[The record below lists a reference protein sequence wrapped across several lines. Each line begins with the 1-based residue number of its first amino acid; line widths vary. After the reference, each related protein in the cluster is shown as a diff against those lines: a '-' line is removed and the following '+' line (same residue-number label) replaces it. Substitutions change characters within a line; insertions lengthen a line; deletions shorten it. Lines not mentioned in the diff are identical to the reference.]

1 MLLERLD
8 RLEEESATLHDFQQ
22 RYHDVDKKAGIL
34 EERLRERQKRA
45 IAQEI
50 LHGAGLVVGSMMVG
64 YAPSLSDVQQLFGR
78 IGRCHYGVRCHR
90 VEGNNGV
97 VHMRKV
103 GMRVQIQSVVDKG
116 DMDQERLV
124 LKVRD
129 DADIGDF
136 MLVRTGFK
144 DDDVTTKVVQLLLV
158 PLQARPCP

>member
-64 YAPSLSDVQQLFGR
+64 YAPSLSDVQQLLAVSVGAIMVFGA
-78 IGRCHYGVRCHR
+78 IVS
-90 VEGNNGV
+90 
-97 VHMRKV
+97 K
-103 GMRVQIQSVVDKG
+103 
-116 DMDQERLV
+116 
-124 LKVRD
+124 
-129 DADIGDF
+129 A
-136 MLVRTGFK
+136 
-144 DDDVTTKVVQLLLV
+144 TTVWST
-158 PLQARPCP
+158 